1 LQHLLI
7 FVIAFAGW
15 SINTLA
21 AGGGSLL
28 LLAALTYVIPLM
40 DVAPVI
46 TVASLI
52 AGISR
57 ITLSWRLIDWQV
69 VRWYTPATVLGAIV
83 GAWTFAQVNTAWLQV
98 LVGLFLI
105 SAAWQYRLGAR
116 ERSFAMTLPVF
127 VPVSFVI
134 GLVSAVVGASGLIA
148 NPFYMN
154 YGLTK
159 ERMLATR
166 AANSMLLQVTKL
178 ASYAAFGVL
187 RWGTLHDGL
196 IAGAG
201 TVVAIVLVTPVLGHT
216 SPRVFRT
223 FVVLVMLTTGVL
235 MVWRHRAMLAVVFG

>member
-1 LQHLLI
+1 MQHLLI
-7 FVIAFAGW
+7 FVIAFTGW

-28 LLAALTYVIPLM
+28 LIAALSYVIPLV
-40 DVAPVI
+40 DVAPVV
-46 TVASLI
+46 TVGSLI

-83 GAWTFAQVNTAWLQV
+83 GAWTFAHVDTAWLQV
-98 LVGLFLI
+98 VVGLFLV
-105 SAAWQYRLGAR
+105 SAAWQYRFGAR
-116 ERSFAMTLPVF
+116 ERSFAMTLPIF
-127 VPVSFVI
+127 IPVSFVI
-134 GLVSAVVGASGLIA
+134 GLVSAVIGASGLIA
-148 NPFYMN
+148 NPFYLN

-178 ASYAAFGVL
+178 ISYAAFGVL
-187 RWGTLHDGL
+187 QWGTLHDGV

-201 TVVAIVLVTPVLGHT
+201 TVAAIILVTPVLGRT
-216 SPRVFRT
+216 SPRAFRT
-223 FVVLVMLTTGVL
+223 FAVLAMFATGLL
-235 MVWRHRAMLAVVFG
+235 MVWRHRAMLGMMG